1 LEAVVTHSQPRSA
14 PPVAALDGDRA
25 LQSTFISY
33 EGMKTG
39 ASILRKSYWEYAI
52 VRAAVFHYRRNARAS
67 CALFIRDR
75 PGMFRRIACR

>member
-1 LEAVVTHSQPRSA
+1 LEAVVTHSRPRSA

-33 EGMKTG
+33 EWMRMG
-39 ASILRKSYWEYAI
+39 ASILRKSYLAYD
-52 VRAAVFHYRRNARAS
+52 AVPVAVSSYRRNARTS

-75 PGMFRRIACR
+75 PGIFRRIACR